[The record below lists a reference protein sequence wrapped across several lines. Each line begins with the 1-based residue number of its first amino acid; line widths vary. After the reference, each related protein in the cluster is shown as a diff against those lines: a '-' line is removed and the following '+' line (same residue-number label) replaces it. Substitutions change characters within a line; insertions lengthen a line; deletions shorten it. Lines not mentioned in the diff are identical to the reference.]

1 MKIKYKMTPKKNK
14 INSNCEIV
22 MCEKQDHSNWM
33 KELCQNIRDHRP
45 ITDLSIPGS
54 HDSITYSLKKY
65 DSGWLWFSPNFLI
78 SFRSG
83 SAGPDQPQWI
93 RRLTRLFPG
102 ISSHILYRWS
112 VTQSLSVTQQLDRG
126 IRLGFHNDLP
136 LTNVIFKV
144 FWPPPSCNK
153 TSSWLNSRV

>member
-1 MKIKYKMTPKKNK
+1 MTPKKNK

-65 DSGWLWFSPNFLI
+65 DSGSGWL
-78 SFRSG
+78 
-83 SAGPDQPQWI
+83 
-93 RRLTRLFPG
+93 
-102 ISSHILYRWS
+102 
-112 VTQSLSVTQQLDRG
+112 
-126 IRLGFHNDLP
+126 
-136 LTNVIFKV
+136 
-144 FWPPPSCNK
+144 
-153 TSSWLNSRV
+153 